1 MKKMCQYDTSTWQIS
16 LSVIILLKS
25 ESLCVPLTHTK
36 IISFPLFLLSLL
48 SKEANMEDELVTKPL
63 LVKQEPD
70 NISSSNDLGDSSGAG
85 AAVRPNDSS
94 ATVILV
100 ISTFVVACSIFTGGS
115 VVSTITSI
123 QNQ

>member
-1 MKKMCQYDTSTWQIS
+1 M
-16 LSVIILLKS
+16 
-25 ESLCVPLTHTK
+25 PLTHAK
-36 IISFPLFLLSLL
+36 IISFPLFLLTLL

-70 NISSSNDLGDSSGAG
+70 NIRGSNDHGDSSGAG

-100 ISTFVVACSIFTGGS
+100 ISTFVVACSTFTGGS

>member
-1 MKKMCQYDTSTWQIS
+1 M
-16 LSVIILLKS
+16 
-25 ESLCVPLTHTK
+25 PLTHAK
-36 IISFPLFLLSLL
+36 IISFPLFLLTLL

-70 NISSSNDLGDSSGAG
+70 NISNSNDHGDCSGAG

-100 ISTFVVACSIFTGGS
+100 ISTFVVAYSTFTGGC

>member
-1 MKKMCQYDTSTWQIS
+1 M
-16 LSVIILLKS
+16 
-25 ESLCVPLTHTK
+25 PLTHAK
-36 IISFPLFLLSLL
+36 IISFPLFLLTLL

-100 ISTFVVACSIFTGGS
+100 ISTFVVACSTFTGGS